1 MNITIDVQ
9 LGINRNVSKFG
20 NNTGGGDSR
29 YQKGLDSR
37 KWGKKSTSKLEVSS
51 SLGCQSS
58 QAEATEEAGSLPL
71 TGIRQ
76 NGGRCV
82 VEAVHILPWR

>member
-1 MNITIDVQ
+1 MFPSSGTIPAG
-9 LGINRNVSKFG
+9 GIRGTKNALIAENGEK
-20 NNTGGGDSR
+20 N
-29 YQKGLDSR
+29 Q
-37 KWGKKSTSKLEVSS
+37 LEVSS